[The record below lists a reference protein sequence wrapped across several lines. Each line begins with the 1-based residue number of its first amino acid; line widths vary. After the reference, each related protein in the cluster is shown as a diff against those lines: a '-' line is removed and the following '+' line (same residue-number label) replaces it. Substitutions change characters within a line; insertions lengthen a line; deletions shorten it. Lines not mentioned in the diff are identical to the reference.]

1 LSVSS
6 NKRCVVAY
14 ATAERQHLWSVQLPR
29 DATIGDA
36 LTAARALAGLLEVPW
51 EDAPVGIFGELRT
64 RADVPIDGDRIEL
77 YRTLPNDPREER
89 RERVRQARLAA
100 RRSR

>member
-1 LSVSS
+1 LTVSA
-6 NKRCVVAY
+6 KKHCVVAY
-14 ATAERQHLWSVQLPR
+14 ATAARQHLWTVQLPR
-29 DATIGDA
+29 GATIGDA
-36 LTAARALAGLLEVPW
+36 ITAARELARLPEVPW
-51 EDAPVGIFGELRT
+51 EDAAVGIFGELRA

-89 RERVRQARLAA
+89 RERVRLARLAA